1 MSKGKRNSEEER
13 AFHDLMTEVIFHL
26 VNRHGKEAEDIFCR
40 AVMDRADL
48 EDLREEHPLTDHDID
63 VLNRLQIAY
72 ALQAHANKLV
82 MDALEIERKE
92 LKRLTTERTEDTEK
106 DETA

>member
-1 MSKGKRNSEEER
+1 MSKESRIKDEER
-13 AFHDLMTEVIFHL
+13 AFYDLLLEIVFHL
-26 VNRHGKEAEDIFCR
+26 VRRHGKETEDIFCR

-72 ALQAHANKLV
+72 ALQTHANKLM
-82 MDALEIERKE
+82 MDALKIERE
-92 LKRLTTERTEDTEK
+92 EFKRRCENGEK
-106 DETA
+106 TN